1 MAPTAPTPP
10 TPTKLPTLKTE
21 RLWLRPL
28 ALADAERVQKLFP
41 QWEIV
46 KHLARQVPWPY
57 PPNGALLYYRNIALP
72 AIKRGEQWHWT
83 LRMKSRP
90 GQLIGAIALFRDGDN
105 NRGFWL
111 APEWQGQGL
120 MTEAV
125 EAVTRFWFEALGM
138 TVLRAP
144 KAAANVA
151 SRRISEKTGM
161 RLVEM
166 KESDYVSG
174 RLPTEVWEITAEEW
188 RARQK
193 TQQR

>member
-1 MAPTAPTPP
+1 MIRTPP
-10 TPTKLPTLKTE
+10 TFPTLKTK

-28 ALADAERVQKLFP
+28 ALKDADKIQKLFP

-57 PPNGALLYYRNIALP
+57 PPNGALLFCRNIALP
-72 AIKRGEQWHWT
+72 AMARGEQWHWT
-83 LRMKSRP
+83 LRLQSRP
-90 GQLIGAIALFRDGDN
+90 GQLIGAISLFRDGDN

-111 APEWQGQGL
+111 AKEWQCQGL

-125 EAVTRFWFEALGM
+125 EAVTAFWFEELGM
-138 TVLRAP
+138 ATLCAP
-144 KAAANVA
+144 KAAANIA

-161 RLVEM
+161 RLVET

-188 RARQK
+188 RERQK
-193 TQQR
+193 HQPR

>member
-1 MAPTAPTPP
+1 MASKAPPP
-10 TPTKLPTLKTE
+10 PKPPKIPTLKTE

-28 ALADAERVQKLFP
+28 ALTDAERVQKLFP

-57 PPNGALLYYRNIALP
+57 PANGALLYYRNIALP
-72 AIKRGEQWHWT
+72 AIARGEQWHWT
-83 LRMKSRP
+83 LRLKSRP

-111 APEWQGQGL
+111 APEWQGKGL

-125 EAVTRFWFEALGM
+125 EAVNAFWFDVLGM
-138 TVLRAP
+138 TTLRAP
-144 KAAANVA
+144 KAVANVG

-188 RARQK
+188 RAWKK
-193 TQQR
+193 TQRR